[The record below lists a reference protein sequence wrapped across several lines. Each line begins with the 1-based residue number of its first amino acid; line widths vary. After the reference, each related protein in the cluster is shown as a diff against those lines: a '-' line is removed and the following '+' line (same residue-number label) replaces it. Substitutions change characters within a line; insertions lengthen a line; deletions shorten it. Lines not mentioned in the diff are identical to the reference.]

1 MPDAL
6 HRHFRNRPGGGPTSS
21 SDRSVM
27 ATAAIM
33 GQTENQPGLVT
44 AGDKAGDL
52 PGLYR
57 HCIQHALDTGG
68 ANHTACAHG

>member
-6 HRHFRNRPGGGPTSS
+6 HRHFPNRPGGGPTSS

-27 ATAAIM
+27 AIAANM
-33 GQTENQPGLVT
+33 GATENQPRLVT

-52 PGLYR
+52 PGL
-57 HCIQHALDTGG
+57 
-68 ANHTACAHG
+68 